1 MRIVIWSLK
10 TVSALYGTVLT
21 VKKRIGFNI
30 MKISGAKIIMETLIE
45 QGCDTVFG
53 YPGGQVIN
61 IFDEL
66 YQYRDKI
73 NHVLTAH
80 EQGASHAADG
90 YARATGKIGV
100 VIATSGPGATNLV
113 TGIATAHLDSVPLVA
128 ITGNVPC
135 SLLGRD
141 SFQEVDIMG
150 VTMPI
155 TKHNFIVKD
164 VTKLADTLRLAFK
177 IAKSGRPGPVL
188 VDIPKDIQI
197 NQCEFESKTPVES
210 YPIQSADENKLRQA
224 AELISQ
230 AKRPYIYCGGGVISS
245 GASDEVISL
254 AEKIDSPIG
263 CSMMGLSAIPD
274 DHPKFLGMQ
283 GMHGRYASSVAEN
296 EADLI
301 IAAGARFS
309 DRATGNTSK
318 FAVGAKIIHI
328 DVDNAEINKNIHAYL
343 GIEGDIKDT
352 LSRLVNMVEEK
363 ENPEWSSRTEE
374 LKVIGN
380 NCISSKTALTP
391 YNIIDIISS
400 KADDDTVIVTDVG
413 QHQMWTAQRY
423 PFKKPRTFIS
433 SGGLGTMGFGMGAA
447 IGANIAT
454 GKKSVLITGDGSFG
468 MNLNELATA
477 VSNNIPMIIV
487 IMNNGVLGMVRQW
500 QTLFFDKHYS
510 NTTLNRKTDFVKL
523 AEAFGAKGIRVD
535 TPEAFESAFKAAYA
549 ENAPFV
555 IDCAVDCNEFV
566 LPMLPPGGSIDD
578 MITEIKEEN

>member
-1 MRIVIWSLK
+1 
-10 TVSALYGTVLT
+10 
-21 VKKRIGFNI
+21 

-90 YARATGKIGV
+90 YARATGKVGV

-150 VTMPI
+150 ITMPI

-197 NQCEFESKTPVES
+197 NQCEFESKTPEES

-230 AKRPYIYCGGGVISS
+230 AKRSYIYCGGGVISS

-274 DHPKFLGMQ
+274 NHPKFLGMQ

-363 ENPEWSSRTEE
+363 KNPEWSSRTEE
-374 LKVIGN
+374 LKMIGN

-454 GKKSVLITGDGSFG
+454 GKKSILITGDGSFG

-523 AEAFGAKGIRVD
+523 AEAFGAKGTRVD